1 MKLFILLKDKIVLI
15 FTEENKILEK
25 YMNETFVYL
34 LTGLVIYIQAESLD
48 YKSPQAKFKP
58 HM

>member
-1 MKLFILLKDKIVLI
+1 MKLCILLKDKIA
-15 FTEENKILEK
+15 EENKILEK

-48 YKSPQAKFKP
+48 YKSPQAKFKS